1 MKNKKNAGI
10 ETLNEILLRMS
21 YDVNKTLSENIIII
35 TEQMTPKGPYYTPA
49 GELTDK
55 PGRFTSPTTTTNIAA
70 SRVYPEIKDNKYP
83 QKADFNKLNLAF
95 TGRRLGTLSQQ
106 SSKIPTQKSSSFT
119 PPDTRSYQ
127 DATYVSPQNLMG
139 SGPPKPKDVPT
150 FNTPNNVTYQDATYV
165 SPQYAGI
172 KDPELI
178 KIAKK
183 WEEEKESTRPIP
195 PKSEVIMYDPNQY
208 PKPTPK
214 WIYKGVKYTNKKDA
228 DSKYE
233 IDKKEWIKKYGE
245 GFEQWVARNGDTIH
259 TILGYGALALAI
271 VSMAA
276 ATVLTGGLALPAVG
290 LSLEGVAGAA
300 SLLLT
305 AADSGLYAYEGNTR
319 MAVFVGLLGIF
330 DVAQILKAVKGIK
343 VLESEIKLIRKKA
356 IDNSTRLTN
365 GQSKLKDVF
374 TEREIQILKSIDP
387 AVIRGDIKITA
398 KAALKEA
405 VKELGFF
412 MVKSPK
418 YFASS
423 LLKLKNYG
431 LLGKLFLVV
440 DGIQLS
446 YNFIYNGLTS
456 EDEKLQSMT
465 LLLIEYIFTKQ
476 ETKTQIENN
485 NKIIED
491 TIISMPEETSAEIM
505 ASTTGLDIGVN
516 VTNKESLTSVA
527 ERLEQ
532 KLSEIKTKYGK
543 LNDNEKKILPG
554 AVKTYN
560 NITGSVPFKNI
571 EVGNKFRE
579 WFNDEYPIL
588 SKDISLDREGP
599 YNNTFIKRAYNIPMG
614 DGRIVGDIYNDYK
627 EIENINKK
635 DEYVGSSSDM
645 G

>member
-1 MKNKKNAGI
+1 MKFRTPPLPPASELTACASLRAWNGVILATLRPKKRCERISSEGKGGSDSKVTAGAVGVPDIRIRVVMLELLFSAVTLNSGVGGI
-10 ETLNEILLRMS
+10 EPLNEILLRMS

-35 TEQMTPKGPYYTPA
+35 TEQMAPKGPYYTPA

-83 QKADFNKLNLAF
+83 KKADFNKLNLAF

-245 GFEQWVARNGDTIH
+245 GFEQWVATNGDTIH

-305 AADSGLYAYEGNTR
+305 AADSGLYAYARSYN
-319 MAVFVGLLGIF
+319 MYLSF
-330 DVAQILKAVKGIK
+330 DGHDSLYTHY
-343 VLESEIKLIRKKA
+343 IRK
-356 IDNSTRLTN
+356 
-365 GQSKLKDVF
+365 
-374 TEREIQILKSIDP
+374 QI
-387 AVIRGDIKITA
+387 
-398 KAALKEA
+398 
-405 VKELGFF
+405 
-412 MVKSPK
+412 
-418 YFASS
+418 
-423 LLKLKNYG
+423 N
-431 LLGKLFLVV
+431 
-440 DGIQLS
+440 
-446 YNFIYNGLTS
+446 
-456 EDEKLQSMT
+456 
-465 LLLIEYIFTKQ
+465 
-476 ETKTQIENN
+476 
-485 NKIIED
+485 
-491 TIISMPEETSAEIM
+491 
-505 ASTTGLDIGVN
+505 
-516 VTNKESLTSVA
+516 
-527 ERLEQ
+527 
-532 KLSEIKTKYGK
+532 
-543 LNDNEKKILPG
+543 ILPEG
-554 AVKTYN
+554 DRFSCRVYRN
-560 NITGSVPFKNI
+560 
-571 EVGNKFRE
+571 
-579 WFNDEYPIL
+579 YYY
-588 SKDISLDREGP
+588 KDCYVYDFFLRNRFPDD
-599 YNNTFIKRAYNIPMG
+599 TT
-614 DGRIVGDIYNDYK
+614 IVLIHFFL
-627 EIENINKK
+627 
-635 DEYVGSSSDM
+635 
-645 G
+645 